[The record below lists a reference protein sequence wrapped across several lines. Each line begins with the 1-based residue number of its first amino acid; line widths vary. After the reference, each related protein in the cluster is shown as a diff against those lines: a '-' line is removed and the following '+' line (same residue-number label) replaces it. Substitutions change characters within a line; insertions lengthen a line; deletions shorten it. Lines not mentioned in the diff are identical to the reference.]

1 MNVKA
6 ILLFC
11 FFFKLFLILV
21 YLNNK
26 KENFKN
32 FEHFFAR
39 PLNCKEKSTTSI
51 SIDSLP
57 INVSSSET
65 GITDNTTFL
74 KLIKQQFFQPA
85 TKTDNI
91 KNMIPELLV
100 DELEELE
107 SSVRFRFT
115 LFLSK
120 INNELKDFIC
130 NHIKLSSV
138 KEISETHLMG
148 KGEAIIFKKGY
159 SSYAKH
165 IDLSF
170 EIIKQTDL
178 SEGFRLL
185 HVDVKGLIPEDK
197 LNQTISGIK
206 SVDPTQINEPF
217 SRI

>member
-1 MNVKA
+1 
-6 ILLFC
+6 
-11 FFFKLFLILV
+11 
-21 YLNNK
+21 
-26 KENFKN
+26 
-32 FEHFFAR
+32 
-39 PLNCKEKSTTSI
+39 
-51 SIDSLP
+51 
-57 INVSSSET
+57 
-65 GITDNTTFL
+65 
-74 KLIKQQFFQPA
+74 
-85 TKTDNI
+85 
-91 KNMIPELLV
+91 
-100 DELEELE
+100 
-107 SSVRFRFT
+107 
-115 LFLSK
+115 
-120 INNELKDFIC
+120 
-130 NHIKLSSV
+130 LSSV